1 MALKFCF
8 FDLIPTTLGKN
19 RYYKP
24 KKQNFKVIETLGE
37 CDNVLYLFQMKKSAA
52 KFPVFLLANDSL
64 LAN

>member
-24 KKQNFKVIETLGE
+24 QKQNFKAI
-37 CDNVLYLFQMKKSAA
+37 DA
-52 KFPVFLLANDSL
+52 
-64 LAN
+64 